1 MGYWLWS
8 MYSNH
13 AYFKSGSLRILQ
25 WFIPRELMSQ
35 HLQCT
40 IDSKGFH
47 KWILILN
54 LYCTLGLVTVS
65 IAAIN
70 YYNQDVSWRG
80 KKLFSLYLNL
90 TVHNRRNSGQEI
102 KQAVCWS
109 PQKWLHPILTQV
121 RELELFI
128 APPRIKTGCVA

>member
-13 AYFKSGSLRILQ
+13 TYFKSGSLRILQ

-47 KWILILN
+47 KWILVLN
-54 LYCTLGLVTVS
+54 LYCTLGLVTIS
-65 IAAIN
+65 IAAIK

-90 TVHNRRNSGQEI
+90 TVHPRRNSGQEI
-102 KQAVCWS
+102 KRCLLEPIEMA
-109 PQKWLHPILTQV
+109 PLHLDTGQRV
-121 RELELFI
+121 RAFYCSYKDK
-128 APPRIKTGCVA
+128 KTGCVT